1 MAFFGNLVVIIWRSI
16 SKDSNR
22 VNSFLLTNLAVSD
35 FLMGVY
41 MLIIAYKDRVWD
53 GVYFKHDIS
62 WRASDLCIF
71 AGVISTASSEVSVFT
86 LTTITIER
94 MVCIV
99 FPFKFQRWSMKKA
112 SAIMSFVWILGIC
125 ISLIPLANDGYFY
138 DYENNV
144 HFFGRSP
151 VCLPFQLSSDRP
163 AGWEYS
169 VLVFLVLNAVS
180 FFFILLGYGLMYHT
194 VVKAASSVRSTRV
207 NQDSAIA
214 KRMMFII
221 LTDFFCWFPVIII
234 SILALTGN
242 LYDPSK
248 QVYAWI
254 AVFVL
259 PINSSINPL
268 LYTFSTPYVRN
279 RMPTAKLFSS
289 MSTRRKEKLRKGK
302 KNYIY
307 IGSCCLCSCMIALK
321 KILFPTYVLFK
332 TRAGSCFIEYENA
345 LEATVKSFRSI
356 MSSLAKELKFK
367 ATKIQAKST

>member
-1 MAFFGNLVVIIWRSI
+1 MAFIGNLTVIIWRSV

-22 VNSFLLTNLAVSD
+22 VNSFLLANLAVAD

-41 MLIIAYKDRVWD
+41 LLIIAYKDKVWD

-71 AGVISTASSEVSVFT
+71 AGVISTLSSEVSVLT
-86 LTTITIER
+86 LTVITIER

-99 FPFKFQRWSMKKA
+99 FSFKFQRWSMKKA
-112 SAIMSFVWILGIC
+112 AAIMSFVWILGFC
-125 ISLIPLANDGYFY
+125 ISLIPLANNAYFY

-144 HFFGRSP
+144 HFFGRSA

-169 VLVFLVLNAVS
+169 VLVFLVLNAIS
-180 FFFILLGYGLMYHT
+180 FFFILLGYVLIYRT
-194 VVKAASSVRSTRV
+194 VVKAGSSVRSTRV

-234 SILALTGN
+234 GILALTGN

-268 LYTFSTPYVRN
+268 LYTFSTPYVRD
-279 RMPTAKLFSS
+279 RIPTTKLLSS
-289 MSTRRKEKLRKGK
+289 LSLSTKRRDKLRTCK
-302 KNYIY
+302 
-307 IGSCCLCSCMIALK
+307 
-321 KILFPTYVLFK
+321 
-332 TRAGSCFIEYENA
+332 
-345 LEATVKSFRSI
+345 
-356 MSSLAKELKFK
+356 
-367 ATKIQAKST
+367 

>member
-1 MAFFGNLVVIIWRSI
+1 MDHFTLCCYAKQSNPGVSCVSKIQDGFSSCDELLKNTVLKYSIWILGLMAFIGNLIVIIWRSV

-22 VNSFLLTNLAVSD
+22 VNSFLLTNLAVAD
-35 FLMGVY
+35 FLMGMY
-41 MLIIAYKDRVWD
+41 MLIVAYKDRVWD
-53 GVYFKHDIS
+53 GVYFKHDIP
-62 WRASDLCIF
+62 WRASNLCIF
-71 AGVISTASSEVSVFT
+71 AGVISTASSEVSVLT
-86 LTTITIER
+86 LTVITLER

-99 FPFKFQRWSMKKA
+99 FPFKFQRWSLKKA
-112 SAIMSFVWILGIC
+112 STIMFAVWILGLS
-125 ISLIPLANDGYFY
+125 ISLVPLLNDAYFY
-138 DYENNV
+138 DYDTNV
-144 HFFGRSP
+144 HFFGRSA

-169 VLVFLVLNAVS
+169 VFVFLVLNGIS
-180 FFFILLGYGLMYHT
+180 FFFILLAYVLIYHT

-221 LTDFFCWFPVIII
+221 LTDFLCWFPVIII

-279 RMPTAKLFSS
+279 RIPTAKLFSLS
-289 MSTRRKEKLRKGK
+289 KTIRKKERLRKG
-302 KNYIY
+302 
-307 IGSCCLCSCMIALK
+307 
-321 KILFPTYVLFK
+321 ILFYFK
-332 TRAGSCFIEYENA
+332 
-345 LEATVKSFRSI
+345 L
-356 MSSLAKELKFK
+356 
-367 ATKIQAKST
+367 